1 MASGSIPP
9 MSKVSNFP
17 DEIPTGRGGESGRV
31 SDRVTDRILAR
42 IASGEWAPGQRLP
55 GERKLAEDMGVS
67 RVSVRAA
74 LQTLKT
80 QGFVDA
86 VQGGGTRVISSSR
99 TLDPA
104 LAELVRVD
112 QDNLADL
119 AEIRAIL
126 EAWAVRRAAEHASD
140 EQVAEL
146 AAIMEATEADINRGK
161 HKTENDI
168 RFHLAIAKASGSGV
182 YMHLMGTFRG
192 ILHQMLDHHRY
203 EMFSTPEDD
212 HTILA
217 HHRAIFDGIRGHDPH
232 GAVRAMQ
239 THLGWVV
246 ARYREEQQRARREKA
261 RLPG

>member
-1 MASGSIPP
+1 MTKLSIASGTTQPGKP
-9 MSKVSNFP
+9 EP
-17 DEIPTGRGGESGRV
+17 GRI
-31 SDRVTDRILAR
+31 SDRVADRLLAR

-55 GERKLAEDMGVS
+55 GERQLAEDMGVS

-86 VQGGGTRVISSSR
+86 VQGGGTRVVAN
-99 TLDPA
+99 TQCMEPA
-104 LAELVRVD
+104 LAELVRVNPE
-112 QDNLADL
+112 NLADL
-119 AEIRAIL
+119 AEIRSIL
-126 EAWAVRRAAEHASD
+126 EVWAVRRAAETATD
-140 EQVAEL
+140 ANIAEL
-146 AAIMEATEADINRGK
+146 AEIMEATEADISRGK

-182 YMHLMGTFRG
+182 YMHLMGSFRG

-203 EMFSTPEDD
+203 EMFPTPDDD

-217 HHRAIFDGIRGHDPH
+217 HHRAIFDGIKSRDPH
-232 GAVRAMQ
+232 AAVRAMQ

-246 ARYREEQQRARREKA
+246 ARYREEQRARLLK
-261 RLPG
+261 LPT